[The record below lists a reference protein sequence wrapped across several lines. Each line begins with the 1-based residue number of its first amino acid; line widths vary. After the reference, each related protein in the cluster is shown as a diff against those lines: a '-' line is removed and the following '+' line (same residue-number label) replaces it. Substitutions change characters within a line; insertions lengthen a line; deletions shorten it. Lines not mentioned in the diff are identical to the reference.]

1 MADIHTYIENI
12 HERGEEM
19 DSASE
24 ILARYFG
31 YTSFRPGQEGLIKDI
46 LAGRDVLGIMPTGG
60 GKSLCYQVP
69 ALLLP
74 GVTLVISPLISLM
87 ADQVASLNASGVPA
101 VCLNSTLTDAEFS
114 STMRGILAGKYK
126 LLYVAPERLES
137 ASFRD
142 MFSRLEIPFVAVDE
156 AHCVS
161 QWGQDF
167 RPSYLKIAPTIER
180 ISPRPTVAAFTATAT
195 ERVRDDIKN
204 LLRLNSPEV
213 VVTGFDR
220 PNLFFDVRRPH
231 KKDEELERII
241 HTHKGKPGIIYCS
254 TRKKTERVCEKLL
267 SMGVRAERYHAGLPD
282 KERAEAQRAFQY
294 DEAEVMVATNA
305 FGMGIDKSNVGWVL
319 HYNMPK
325 SLDEYYQ
332 EAGRAGR
339 DGSPADCILLYNSQ
353 DIATA
358 KLLLQNDE
366 GIISDSDKQRL
377 DAMVGYCHLR
387 SCLRGYIL
395 DYFGEEHKETCGNCG
410 NCRAEYRFE
419 DITREAQMILSCVER
434 IRGRLG
440 YNLGRAAVSDVLRAR
455 LSETVIDKGL
465 ARLTTFGL
473 MEGVRKSR
481 LMTLIDELISQNL
494 LMTNEFGALA
504 CTSKA
509 AGVLFHDEKVTMPI
523 KVYNKRKKS
532 SAKSEPSGE
541 TAKKRPK
548 NQPAVDN
555 PEVLYARLRNLRAR
569 IARENAVPA
578 YVIFSN
584 ATLQAIALAAPDTLD
599 ELREISG
606 VGNVKLERYGAQIV
620 SEVQRFKRG

>member
-1 MADIHTYIENI
+1 
-12 HERGEEM
+12 M
-19 DSASE
+19 DSANE

-31 YTSFRPGQEGLIKDI
+31 YTSFRPGQEGMINDI

-69 ALLLP
+69 ALTLP

-87 ADQVASLNASGVPA
+87 ADQVAALDASGVPA

-114 STMRGILAGKYK
+114 SAMRGILAGKYK

-137 ASFRD
+137 TSFRE
-142 MFSRLEIPFVAVDE
+142 MLSRLEIPLVAVDE

-167 RPSYLKIAPTIER
+167 RTSYLKIAPAIEQ

-195 ERVRDDIKN
+195 ERVREDIIK
-204 LLRLNSPEV
+204 LLRMNSPEV

-332 EAGRAGR
+332 EGGRAGR

-366 GIISDSDKQRL
+366 GIISDTDKQRL
-377 DAMVGYCHLR
+377 DAMVGYCHTR
-387 SCLRGYIL
+387 GCLRGYIL
-395 DYFGEEHKETCGNCG
+395 DYFGEEHKETCGNCC

-440 YNLGRAAVSDVLRAR
+440 YNLGRAAVSDVLRGR
-455 LSETVIDKGL
+455 LSEMVIDKGL
-465 ARLTTFGL
+465 AHLTTFGL

-481 LMTLIDELISQNL
+481 LMTLTDELISQNL

-584 ATLQAIALAAPDTLD
+584 TTLQAIALAAPDTLD

-606 VGNVKLERYGAQIV
+606 VGDVKLERYGAQIV

>member
-1 MADIHTYIENI
+1 
-12 HERGEEM
+12 
-19 DSASE
+19 
-24 ILARYFG
+24 
-31 YTSFRPGQEGLIKDI
+31 
-46 LAGRDVLGIMPTGG
+46 
-60 GKSLCYQVP
+60 
-69 ALLLP
+69 
-74 GVTLVISPLISLM
+74 
-87 ADQVASLNASGVPA
+87 
-101 VCLNSTLTDAEFS
+101 
-114 STMRGILAGKYK
+114 
-126 LLYVAPERLES
+126 
-137 ASFRD
+137 
-142 MFSRLEIPFVAVDE
+142 
-156 AHCVS
+156 
-161 QWGQDF
+161 
-167 RPSYLKIAPTIER
+167 
-180 ISPRPTVAAFTATAT
+180 
-195 ERVRDDIKN
+195 
-204 LLRLNSPEV
+204 
-213 VVTGFDR
+213 
-220 PNLFFDVRRPH
+220 
-231 KKDEELERII
+231 
-241 HTHKGKPGIIYCS
+241 
-254 TRKKTERVCEKLL
+254 
-267 SMGVRAERYHAGLPD
+267 MGVRAERYHAGLPD

-377 DAMVGYCHLR
+377 DAMVGYCHSR

-606 VGNVKLERYGAQIV
+606 VGDVKLERYGAQIV

>member
-1 MADIHTYIENI
+1 
-12 HERGEEM
+12 M
-19 DSASE
+19 DSANE

-31 YTSFRPGQEGLIKDI
+31 YTSFRPGQEGLINDI

-87 ADQVASLNASGVPA
+87 ADQVATLNASGVPA

-114 STMRGILAGKYK
+114 SAIRGILAGKYK

-377 DAMVGYCHLR
+377 DAMVGYCHSR

-473 MEGVRKSR
+473 MKGVRKSR

-532 SAKSEPSGE
+532 SANSEPSGE

-606 VGNVKLERYGAQIV
+606 VGDVKLERYGAQIV

>member
-1 MADIHTYIENI
+1 MKE
-12 HERGEEM
+12 GGKM
-19 DSASE
+19 DSANE

-31 YTSFRPGQEGLIKDI
+31 YTSFRPGQEGLINDI

-69 ALLLP
+69 ALAQP

-87 ADQVASLNASGVPA
+87 ADQVAALDASGVPA

-114 STMRGILAGKYK
+114 SAMRGILAGKYK

-137 ASFRD
+137 ASFRELL
-142 MFSRLEIPFVAVDE
+142 SRLEIPLVAVDE

-167 RPSYLKIAPTIER
+167 RPSYLKIAPAIEQ

-195 ERVRDDIKN
+195 ERVREDIIK

-231 KKDEELERII
+231 KKDEELERIMQE
-241 HTHKGKPGIIYCS
+241 HKGKPGIIYCS

-282 KERAEAQRAFQY
+282 TERAEAQRAFQY

-366 GIISDSDKQRL
+366 GIIGDSDKQRL
-377 DAMVGYCHLR
+377 DAMVGYCHTR
-387 SCLRGYIL
+387 ICLRGYIL
-395 DYFGEEHKETCGNCG
+395 DYFGEEHKETCGNCC

-440 YNLGRAAVSDVLRAR
+440 YNLGRAAVSDVLRGR

-465 ARLTTFGL
+465 SQLTTFGL

-481 LMTLIDELISQNL
+481 LMTLIDELISQNFL
-494 LMTNEFGALA
+494 ITNDFGALA

-541 TAKKRPK
+541 TAKKGPK

-584 ATLQAIALAAPDTLD
+584 TTLQAIALAAPDTLD

-606 VGNVKLERYGAQIV
+606 VGDVKLERYGAQIV

>member
-1 MADIHTYIENI
+1 
-12 HERGEEM
+12 M

-142 MFSRLEIPFVAVDE
+142 MFSRLEIPLVAVDE

-204 LLRLNSPEV
+204 LLRLNSPDV

-377 DAMVGYCHLR
+377 DAMVGYCHSR

-481 LMTLIDELISQNL
+481 LNTLIDELISQNL

-548 NQPAVDN
+548 NQPAVEN

>member
-1 MADIHTYIENI
+1 
-12 HERGEEM
+12 M

-142 MFSRLEIPFVAVDE
+142 MFSRLEIPLVAVDE

-195 ERVRDDIKN
+195 ERVREDIKN

-213 VVTGFDR
+213 IVTGFDR

-241 HTHKGKPGIIYCS
+241 QEHKGKPGIIYCS

-377 DAMVGYCHLR
+377 DAMVGYCHSR

-481 LMTLIDELISQNL
+481 LMKLIDELISQNL

>member
-1 MADIHTYIENI
+1 
-12 HERGEEM
+12 M

-195 ERVRDDIKN
+195 ERVRDDIKY

-220 PNLFFDVRRPH
+220 PNLFFDVRRPY

-377 DAMVGYCHLR
+377 DAMVGYCHSR

-481 LMTLIDELISQNL
+481 LNTLIDELISQNL

-523 KVYNKRKKS
+523 KVYNKRKKP